1 MDADKK
7 RLYNALDVGFFL
19 FVEDEFMFNEEEDEA
34 KAHVLIDFARM
45 DAEDRM
51 ALLNCIPEETPGKKE
66 LQEYADKADSWIF
79 GIDWANVPS

>member
-1 MDADKK
+1 
-7 RLYNALDVGFFL
+7 
-19 FVEDEFMFNEEEDEA
+19 MFNEEEDEA

-79 GIDWANVPS
+79 GIDWANVPLDDAERNLEGRPDI